1 MFFNQYDIV
10 QANDVNYLVV
20 SVENETLLVLNTS
33 DMSYREINKD
43 DCKRIN
49 TITEIR
55 TRALTMKQAGT
66 FPKTAIKRS
75 VKAYLAKCKW
85 IENASLNHRIN
96 SMLLSIIDSMDSKQT
111 FDPNVVEDFFN
122 TVNKL
127 GNNDKANVMISGT
140 YDNVHVSIKV
150 SLVNKGGYI
159 GVNHVKR
166 IFGFNGVFGDVEK
179 STDTKSKSSPR
190 HNTNRSVANSQKSRL
205 AS

>member
-1 MFFNQYDIV
+1 MFFNQYDVV
-10 QANDVNYLVV
+10 QSDDINYLVV

-33 DMSYREINKD
+33 DMTYREINKG
-43 DCKRIN
+43 DCKRVN

-55 TRALTMKQAGT
+55 TRALTMKQAGS

-75 VKAYLAKCKW
+75 IKAYLAKCDW

-96 SMLLSIIDSMDSKQT
+96 SMLFSIIDSMDIKQT

-122 TVNKL
+122 TVSKL

-140 YDNVHVSIKV
+140 YDDVHVSIKV
-150 SLVNKGGYI
+150 SLVNKGGRI

-179 STDTKSKSSPR
+179 SIDTKSKSSSR
-190 HNTNRSVANSQKSRL
+190 NNVNRPISSSQKSCL